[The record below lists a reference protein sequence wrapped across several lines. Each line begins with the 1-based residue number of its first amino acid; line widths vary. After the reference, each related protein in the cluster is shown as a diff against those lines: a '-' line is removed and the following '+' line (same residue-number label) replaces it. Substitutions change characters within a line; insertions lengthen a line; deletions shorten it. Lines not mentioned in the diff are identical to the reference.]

1 MYLKNIERSGNMGK
15 TKTVV
20 SAEPRISRPAIDPDA
35 RENQMIALAVDLV
48 EQRLLNGTASSQE
61 TTHFLKLGSSKAR
74 YELEKLKAENE
85 LLKAKA
91 ESIHAMQHADEMF
104 EKAIKAM
111 QKYSGNGSVVEEEAD
126 DWE

>member
-1 MYLKNIERSGNMGK
+1 MGK

-85 LLKAKA
+85 LLKARA

-111 QKYSGNGSVVEEEAD
+111 QKYSGNGSVMDEEEEE